1 MSSYSQAKI
10 LIHEYKDLVD
20 HFGGASSELI
30 AMGETKL
37 GVQFPSDYRKFLLE
51 YGALTFGAAEI
62 YGVFTE
68 DFENSGVPDAVWAT
82 LDERRVVKMPTNLVM
97 IYNTEMGEILC
108 LNYRELNTNQEPKIT
123 SYFPGFAESVQKNEV
138 LYNSFGDF
146 LLDIVEGELE

>member
-10 LIHEYKDLVD
+10 LIHENKDLVD

-62 YGVFTE
+62 YGV
-68 DFENSGVPDAVWAT
+68 
-82 LDERRVVKMPTNLVM
+82 LLR
-97 IYNTEMGEILC
+97 ILKI
-108 LNYRELNTNQEPKIT
+108 QE
-123 SYFPGFAESVQKNEV
+123 FPMQ
-138 LYNSFGDF
+138 FGQ
-146 LLDIVEGELE
+146 LWMNVGW

>member
-1 MSSYSQAKI
+1 
-10 LIHEYKDLVD
+10 
-20 HFGGASSELI
+20 
-30 AMGETKL
+30 
-37 GVQFPSDYRKFLLE
+37 
-51 YGALTFGAAEI
+51 
-62 YGVFTE
+62 
-68 DFENSGVPDAVWAT
+68 
-82 LDERRVVKMPTNLVM
+82 MPTNLVM